1 MARLKARIDAA
12 LASLASPLPSA
23 DDAEADL
30 RVNSYGA
37 LYVAQTNTT
46 GVQVPATAV
55 EYTILASAARTTL
68 QSVTVTNSAGYR
80 GVIIVIDTTVD
91 PSTASI
97 TPSIH
102 GVSTLGSD
110 DYTILTGAAIADVG
124 VIVLQVFPGAVAA
137 ANTIA
142 QSWLPPTWKFKM
154 AVADAESITYSVNAI
169 LLP

>member
-1 MARLKARIDAA
+1 MSKAKIASSLSSLSSE
-12 LASLASPLPSA
+12 LAE
-23 DDAEADL
+23 DDL
-30 RVNSYGA
+30 RVNAYGA
-37 LYVAQTNTT
+37 LFVQATNST
-46 GVQVPATAV
+46 GVAFPTTAV
-55 EYTILASAARTTL
+55 EYTILPSAARTTL

-80 GVIIVIDTTVD
+80 GVIIIIDTTVD

-124 VIVLQVFPGAVAA
+124 VIVLQVYPGAVAS
-137 ANTIA
+137 ANLIA
-142 QSWLPPTWKFKM
+142 QSWLPPSWKFKI
-154 AVADAESITYSVNAI
+154 AVADAESITYSVAAI

>member
-1 MARLKARIDAA
+1 MSKNTVASSLSA
-12 LASLASPLPSA
+12 LSGV
-23 DDAEADL
+23 AEDDL
-30 RVNSYGA
+30 RINDYGA
-37 LYVAQTNTT
+37 LYTVGTNST
-46 GVQVPATAV
+46 GVAFPTTAV

-124 VIVLQVFPGAVAA
+124 VIALYAFPGAVAA
-137 ANTIA
+137 ANTVA
-142 QSWLPPTWKFKM
+142 QTWLPPTWKFKM
-154 AVADAESITYSVNAI
+154 AVADAESMTYSVNAI

>member
-1 MARLKARIDAA
+1 MPEPIVDAA
-12 LASLASPLPSA
+12 LATLVSQDTGMGDGATAP
-23 DDAEADL
+23 L
-30 RVNSYGA
+30 RVDAYGA
-37 LYVAQTNTT
+37 LYVTQVGTT
-46 GVQVPATAV
+46 GLALPPAAV

-68 QSVTVTNSAGYR
+68 QSVTVTNTQGYR
-80 GVIIVIDTTVD
+80 GVIIIIDTTLD

-97 TPSIH
+97 TPSIT

-110 DYTILTGAAIADVG
+110 DYVMLTGAAIADVG
-124 VIVLQVFPGAVAA
+124 VIVLQVYPGAVAA

-142 QSWLPPTWKFKM
+142 QNWLPPTWKFKM